1 MKSYQAWIGGSTVAS
16 GLYPTRGKPEGRK
29 HEGWRGK
36 LRLLDLL
43 GEIMQISYT
52 KDSDLLRL
60 SYREDSQDAEQVNPK
75 VTKDGKFVLIEIPGG
90 KGFLTNARDIVDKAG
105 EDTTTKPD
113 IGARTRLL

>member
-1 MKSYQAWIGGSTVAS
+1 
-16 GLYPTRGKPEGRK
+16 
-29 HEGWRGK
+29 
-36 LRLLDLL
+36 
-43 GEIMQISYT
+43 MQISYT

-105 EDTTTKPD
+105 EDSSTKPD
-113 IGARTRLL
+113 IDARTRLL

>member
-1 MKSYQAWIGGSTVAS
+1 MPVST
-16 GLYPTRGKPEGRK
+16 
-29 HEGWRGK
+29 WRGK
-36 LRLLDLL
+36 LRLSALL

-90 KGFLTNARDIVDKAG
+90 KGFLTNARGIVDKAV
-105 EDTTTKPD
+105 EDTTDKPD
-113 IGARTRLL
+113 IDARTRLL